1 MVWGHQGPLMGFQK
15 AKKKNQISKM
25 SIKMG
30 KSGYVLFQLLK
41 SKTPHQY

>member
-15 AKKKNQISKM
+15 AKKNQIGKM